1 MVAAAPPDR
10 TVPSIAAAPRVRS
23 GPATAIAAAVALLW
37 ASPSPSGQ
45 PFVDHG
51 GPELG
56 VAGPVTAPIQHEKYF
71 RMEGELF
78 GYAPR
83 YVPAPVSFDAENR
96 PWMALGTELIT
107 LDDEG
112 GWIALDFDAA
122 MKAEYDGIEGSAF
135 RNGPFISFD
144 RDGDAYMLAR
154 VAHLQRQDIFRETP
168 ARRIDAF
175 GLAHSWDRLRT
186 WTFYE
191 TVSPAVHSTPFQRKL
206 YTGAQRLE
214 RLEGHNQI
222 DGPPPM
228 VEGRGRELSLFV
240 AEKRD
245 DGRLTPP
252 ETILLAR
259 ADPPIAG
266 KLRNWITPTHSGAGN
281 VSATYGGRTHVVWLS
296 IEPLERHR
304 EEAEALSAGMD
315 GEYVP
320 YALRYKDSSGSL
332 APSYIRTYD
341 HASGELSN
349 PVLLGFSRRNNHD
362 PPAISVDSKGY
373 LHVVIGAHH
382 DNFQYTRSLAPNSS
396 TEGWTEP
403 RMFGTPKPPE
413 GGGSYTYTALL
424 CDYDDTL
431 HLVSRWAGSD
441 DYRFQLVYQ
450 RKKAGRDWEPHRVL
464 VSPFRVNYAAWRQ
477 KISIDRLGRLFVS
490 YAYYP
495 DLMTPEERRA
505 YARKWPED
513 ATENPDAPGGYD
525 IVLRDR
531 GAAMLIS
538 DDRGD
543 SWRLAVTGDFVE
555 WLEQAARRRAA
566 EQVEDRVPVPKHRAD

>member
-1 MVAAAPPDR
+1 MVAAAQPDR
-10 TVPSIAAAPRVRS
+10 PAPSIAAAPRVRS
-23 GPATAIAAAVALLW
+23 GPAPAIAAVALLW
-37 ASPSPSGQ
+37 ASPSPAGR

-56 VAGPVTAPIQHEKYF
+56 VAGPVTAPIRHEKYF
-71 RMEGELF
+71 RMERELF

-107 LDDEG
+107 LADEG
-112 GWIALDFDAA
+112 RWVALDFDAA

-175 GLAHSWDRLRT
+175 GLAHSRDRLRT

-228 VEGRGRELSLFV
+228 VEGRGWELSLFL
-240 AEKRD
+240 AEKRQ
-245 DGRLTPP
+245 DGRLSPP

-259 ADPPIAG
+259 ADPPITG
-266 KLRNWITPTHSGAGN
+266 KLRNWITPIHSGGGN
-281 VSATYGGRTHVVWLS
+281 VSATYGGRTHVVWQS
-296 IEPLERHR
+296 IQPLERHR
-304 EEAEALSAGMD
+304 KEAEALAAEMD

-320 YALRYKDSSGSL
+320 YALRYKGTLDAL
-332 APSYIRTYD
+332 APSYIRTCD
-341 HASGELSN
+341 RDTGELSDS
-349 PVLLGFSRRNNHD
+349 VLLGFSRRNNHD
-362 PPAISVDSKGY
+362 APVISVDSRGY

-396 TEGWTEP
+396 TEGWTGP
-403 RMFGTPKPPE
+403 RMFGTPRPLE

-424 CDYDDTL
+424 CDYDDNL
-431 HLVSRWAGSD
+431 HLVSRWAGTD
-441 DYRFQLVYQ
+441 DYRFQLVYL

-464 VSPFRVNYAAWRQ
+464 VSPFRVDYAAWRQ

-505 YARKWPED
+505 YARRWPQD

-525 IVLRDR
+525 LVLRDR
-531 GAAMLIS
+531 GGGMLMS
-538 DDRGD
+538 DDGGD
-543 SWRLAVTGDFVE
+543 SWRLAVTGDFGE
-555 WLEQAARRRAA
+555 GLEEAARRRGG
-566 EQVEDRVPVPKHRAD
+566 EQVEDRVPARKHQEY